1 MLLEEYVT
9 KKKMIK
15 KLQDEIKEFEDHEKQ
30 EMLTQGMSTMVTK
43 YGTFTVKKAY
53 ERKSFDSKTFAVDHP
68 EMYPT
73 YEKVTKVAESISFK
87 IKEN

>member
-1 MLLEEYVT
+1 MKLEEYVS
-9 KKKMIK
+9 KKKMIQ
-15 KLQDEIKEFEDHEKQ
+15 KLQEEIKEFEDHEKQ
-30 EMLTQGMSTMVTK
+30 EMIKQGMSTMNTK

-53 ERKSFDSKTFAVDHP
+53 DRRSFDSKTFAIDHP

-87 IKEN
+87 IKE